1 MNTAEKERN
10 KRLREVKKEN
20 ARRYR
25 ALKKEKKRKIPESE
39 YLTRMKDPN
48 NILEIDNL
56 HTFFYTDVGTVR
68 AIDGVTFEVPR
79 GKTVGIVGESG
90 CGKSVTSLSVMR
102 ILQEPQGQITGG
114 EIRFNQRKENRA
126 INLAKTPQKV
136 MEKVRGGE
144 ISMIFQ
150 EPMTTLNPVFTIG
163 RQLDEAVE
171 LHSEKMS
178 KKEVAE
184 HSISMLKLV
193 GIANA
198 EGVYKMYPHELSG
211 GMRQRVVIAM
221 ALACSPDLI
230 IADEPTT
237 ALDVTIQAQIL
248 ELMMELRK
256 KLGMSII
263 MITHDLGVVASM
275 CEKIAVMYAGK
286 IVEYGTTDEIFYEP
300 KHEYT
305 KGLINSIPK
314 LNQKEKERLVPIEGS
329 PVDLLNPPAGCPFAP
344 RCKSCMKICLRQ
356 MPPRTDLSDTHY
368 TQCWLLQKAEFE
380 GKGGKAE

>member
-1 MNTAEKERN
+1 MAE
-10 KRLREVKKEN
+10 
-20 ARRYR
+20 
-25 ALKKEKKRKIPESE
+25 RKI
-39 YLTRMKDPN
+39 
-48 NILEIDNL
+48 ILEVQNL
-56 HTFFYTDVGTVR
+56 TKYFDT
-68 AIDGVTFEVPR
+68 PR
-79 GKTVGIVGESG
+79 GKLHAVDGVNFTIEEGKTLGIVGESG

-211 GMRQRVVIAM
+211 GMRQRVMIAM
-221 ALACSPDLI
+221 ALACNPRLI

-248 ELMMELRK
+248 ELMQDLQK
-256 KLGMSII
+256 KLGMAIDRKS
-263 MITHDLGVVASM
+263 VV
-275 CEKIAVMYAGK
+275 
-286 IVEYGTTDEIFYEP
+286 
-300 KHEYT
+300 
-305 KGLINSIPK
+305 
-314 LNQKEKERLVPIEGS
+314 
-329 PVDLLNPPAGCPFAP
+329 
-344 RCKSCMKICLRQ
+344 
-356 MPPRTDLSDTHY
+356 
-368 TQCWLLQKAEFE
+368 
-380 GKGGKAE
+380 